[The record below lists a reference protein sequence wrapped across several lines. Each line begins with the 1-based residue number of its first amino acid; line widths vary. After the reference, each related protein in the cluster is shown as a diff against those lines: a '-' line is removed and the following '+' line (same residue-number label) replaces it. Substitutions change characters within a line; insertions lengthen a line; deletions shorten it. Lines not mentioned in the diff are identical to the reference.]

1 MENENINTQA
11 GNTEPEKPV
20 LDGVIMKSRIIFKH
34 DTEVNWNQ
42 ATNFIPKKGELIL
55 YDPDNTY
62 DYTRMKIGDGSTKVS
77 SLPFLFDKLHDLEVN
92 LGEYLAFLVKA

>member
-1 MENENINTQA
+1 MENENINIQA
-11 GNTEPEKPV
+11 VAEPTRPGRN
-20 LDGVIMKSRIIFKH
+20 GVIMKSRIIFKH
-34 DTEVNWNQ
+34 DIEKNWNS

-77 SLPFLFDKLHDLEVN
+77 NLPFLFDKLHDLEVN

>member
-1 MENENINTQA
+1 MANENISTQA
-11 GNTEPEKPV
+11 GNKEPGKTV
-20 LDGVIMKSRIIFKH
+20 FDGVVMKSRIIFKH
-34 DTEVNWNQ
+34 DTEANWSQ

-62 DYTRMKIGDGSTKVS
+62 DYTRIKIGDGSTKVS
-77 SLPFLFDKLHDLEVN
+77 NLPFLFDKLHDLEVN